1 MATKTTTKARTAT
14 KKTKTTTSSPKKT
27 PRRRSAKTTRRSV
40 SIALTGSGGSGVM
53 TAGQMLLDAAA
64 KAGWYGQMGR
74 SSGPQIRGGEAAA
87 FVRLSPEPV
96 GAANNVFDVMIAFD
110 WMNVERF
117 ADEIPLDKNSLVIG
131 DAEAGTMPDVIAGSP
146 ARKVDV
152 PIKELAKSI
161 PGGRPNM
168 VALGIVSGLI
178 GLSEEKV
185 AGIIE
190 KALER
195 KGPEAIRASTA
206 GVKVGRKAA
215 RDLEADYRL
224 GAGGADEYRER
235 WNISGNE
242 AVGLG
247 ALRAGVRFVA
257 AYPIT
262 PATEILEWLAPNLEK
277 VDGTLV
283 QAEDE
288 LASINMIIGASFGGV
303 PSLTATAGPGLA
315 LMSESIGLAVAAEIP
330 IVVVD
335 VQRGGPSTGIPVKS
349 EQSDLNIAIYG
360 LHGDA
365 PHIVTA
371 PTSIA
376 DCLFTT
382 QWSVHLAE
390 ALQCPVI
397 MLSDQ
402 SLGQSRAVVDRPPP
416 IPFVAKREIAPE
428 GLENYERYAITET
441 GVSPMSIPGI
451 RGGEYVADGLE
462 HTPRGRPSSQAAD
475 HKAQLDK
482 RHRKLQEHVYGPYW
496 ATIDGEGETAV
507 VTWGSST
514 GPAAEAVARAR
525 AEGLNVKLVSL
536 RLLQPAQV
544 DRMAEVLDGV
554 ERLLVVEQSHSRQ
567 FYHYLGGHFDL
578 PDDVK
583 VLAQPGPLPIRP
595 NAVFDA
601 LMNWR

>member
-1 MATKTTTKARTAT
+1 MARKQRV
-14 KKTKTTTSSPKKT
+14 
-27 PRRRSAKTTRRSV
+27 RDSV

-64 KAGWYGQMGR
+64 RAGWYGMMAR

-87 FVRLSPEPV
+87 FIRLSLEPV
-96 GAANNVFDVMIAFD
+96 TAPPGTFDLMFAFD

-117 ADEIPLDKNSLVIG
+117 AAEIPLDGDSAVIG
-131 DAEAGTMPDVIAGSP
+131 DPAAGAMPEAIAGTP
-146 ARKVDV
+146 ARKVDL
-152 PIKELAKSI
+152 PLQELAKEV

-168 VALGIVSGLI
+168 VALGVIATLVGLPEERV
-178 GLSEEKV
+178 LSV
-185 AGIIE
+185 VE
-190 KALER
+190 KALEK

-206 GVKVGRKAA
+206 AIKAGRKAA
-215 RDLEADYRL
+215 LALDAQCPLKAD
-224 GAGGADEYRER
+224 GADTLKER

-247 ALRAGVRFVA
+247 ALRGGVRFVA

-262 PATEILEWLAPNLEK
+262 PGTEILEWLAPNIEK

-288 LASINMIIGASFGGV
+288 LASVNMIIGASFGGV

-315 LMSESIGLAVAAEIP
+315 LMMESIGLAVAAEIP

-349 EQSDLNIAIYG
+349 EQSDLNIALFG

-365 PHIVTA
+365 PHVVTA
-371 PTSIA
+371 ATSIG

-390 ALQCPVI
+390 SLQCPVI

-402 SLGQSRAVVDRPPP
+402 SLGQSRAIIDKPPAAP
-416 IPFVAKREIAPE
+416 YAARRETPPD
-428 GLENYERYAITET
+428 GVENYRRYAVTES
-441 GVSPMSIPGI
+441 GVSPMAVPGI
-451 RGGEYVADGLE
+451 RGGEYVAEGLE
-462 HTPRGRPSSQAAD
+462 HAPSGRPSSQAGD
-475 HKAQLDK
+475 HQAQLDK
-482 RHRKLQEHVYGPYW
+482 RQRKLDRFDFGGAWAHVE
-496 ATIDGEGETAV
+496 GEGEIAV

-514 GPAAEAVARAR
+514 GPAAEAAARLR
-525 AEGLNVKLVSL
+525 AEGKKVRLVSL
-536 RLLQPAQV
+536 RLLMPAQPE
-544 DRMAEVLDGV
+544 RMAKALEGV
-554 ERLLVVEQSHSRQ
+554 SQVLVVEQSHSQQ
-567 FYHYLGGHFDL
+567 FYRYLRAFYDL
-578 PDDVK
+578 PGQVSIF
-583 VLAQPGPLPIRP
+583 AQPGPLPIRP
-595 NAVFDA
+595 NQVYDHLAS
-601 LMNWR
+601 WR